1 MKEREDAHQ
10 AELLKEREEIFRL
23 KAELDRS
30 RGRTA
35 DLEKSATEEKQLRDE
50 ETRKFKESI
59 KEFES
64 RATSAEGETEALK
77 AKISR
82 WLAEFSTINGE
93 MDSKPFPCLSLPDI
107 HYLPPYD
114 LSWC

>member
-1 MKEREDAHQ
+1 MKKGEGAHQ

-30 RGRTA
+30 WGRTA

-50 ETRKFKESI
+50 ETRKLKESLE
-59 KEFES
+59 EFES
-64 RATSAEGETEALK
+64 RTTSAEGELEALK
-77 AKISR
+77 TKIKC

-93 MDSKPFPCLSLPDI
+93 MDSKAFPFLSLFDI
-107 HYLPPYD
+107 HYLPPCD
-114 LSWC
+114 LSRC